1 MRVFSF
7 FSARKS
13 VISTSEIEKFISGIK
28 IFSGFCGFFSGQVG
42 ARSGDSENFSGFKS

>member
-13 VISTSEIEKFISGIK
+13 VISTSEIEKFISEIK
-28 IFSGFCGFFSGQVG
+28 IFSGFSGFFSGQVG